1 VAFAWRTPARLDRGT
16 WLFVLL
22 ILVVLVPAACLLWF
36 MNEAVTAQS
45 AAARQSVL
53 DAHRGQLRL
62 VRSRLDVHWR
72 TFAARLQRTGDP
84 DQNFSRLILDQAA
97 DGIVLLDPDGS
108 VLYPRPLRTSLA
120 SPAGMHPWDRDPI
133 SARAERL
140 NDYSAK
146 MPAGQRLLLME
157 ELRKVSPGV
166 ALPTEDALRL
176 SLDVV
181 AMGLPMIESGG
192 FRRTTVPDV
201 WSLISD
207 DRQVVG
213 LFRTGRLESMM
224 HDALHEVAPEGII
237 FLALPPASGVDEEA
251 IAAGDWLPGWQ
262 LSFMPI
268 DTSVADAAARSQ
280 ATFYVSVGIA
290 GIAVIALLGATAGG
304 AFRRQ
309 LQLAR
314 LKTDLVAAVSHEL
327 RTPLTSM
334 RVLVDGLLADTE
346 LDPIKT
352 REYLAMMAT
361 ENARLSR
368 LIENFLTFSR
378 LERNRQQ
385 FVFAPVDPAQVVS
398 AAVTAVGDRMPESCE
413 IQEDIAPDLPLIL
426 ADADAISTALINLLD
441 NAMKYTPALK
451 RIVIRAYRDR
461 AMVAFAVEDNGIG
474 IPVREHRRIF
484 RRFYR
489 IDERLSGETSG
500 VGLGL
505 SIVDLIV
512 RAHGGAVTVRSEAG
526 AGSTFAM
533 RVPCV
538 RGDVAA

>member
-1 VAFAWRTPARLDRGT
+1 
-16 WLFVLL
+16 
-22 ILVVLVPAACLLWF
+22 
-36 MNEAVTAQS
+36 
-45 AAARQSVL
+45 
-53 DAHRGQLRL
+53 
-62 VRSRLDVHWR
+62 
-72 TFAARLQRTGDP
+72 
-84 DQNFSRLILDQAA
+84 
-97 DGIVLLDPDGS
+97 
-108 VLYPRPLRTSLA
+108 
-120 SPAGMHPWDRDPI
+120 
-133 SARAERL
+133 
-140 NDYSAK
+140 
-146 MPAGQRLLLME
+146 
-157 ELRKVSPGV
+157 
-166 ALPTEDALRL
+166 
-176 SLDVV
+176 
-181 AMGLPMIESGG
+181 
-192 FRRTTVPDV
+192 
-201 WSLISD
+201 
-207 DRQVVG
+207 
-213 LFRTGRLESMM
+213 
-224 HDALHEVAPEGII
+224 
-237 FLALPPASGVDEEA
+237 
-251 IAAGDWLPGWQ
+251 
-262 LSFMPI
+262 
-268 DTSVADAAARSQ
+268 
-280 ATFYVSVGIA
+280 
-290 GIAVIALLGATAGG
+290 
-304 AFRRQ
+304 
-309 LQLAR
+309 
-314 LKTDLVAAVSHEL
+314 
-327 RTPLTSM
+327 M

>member
-1 VAFAWRTPARLDRGT
+1 LDRGT

-22 ILVVLVPAACLLWF
+22 ILVVLVPVACLLWF

-72 TFAARLQRTGDP
+72 TYAARLQRRGDP
-84 DQNFSRLILDQAA
+84 DQNFARLILDGAA
-97 DGIVLLDPDGS
+97 EGIVLLNADGG
-108 VLYPRPLRTSLA
+108 VLYPRPLTAAAARR
-120 SPAGMHPWDRDPI
+120 AGLGRIDERVI
-133 SARAERL
+133 ARHAARL
-140 NDYSAK
+140 NDYSVP
-146 MPAGQRLLLME
+146 MPAWQRLLLME
-157 ELRKVSPGV
+157 ELRKVSPGIV
-166 ALPTEDALRL
+166 LPTEDALRL

-181 AMGLPMIESGG
+181 GTGIAMIESGG

-207 DRQVVG
+207 DRRVVG
-213 LFRTGRLESMM
+213 LYRTGRLESMM

-268 DTSVADAAARSQ
+268 DTSIADAAASSQ
-280 ATFYVSVGIA
+280 TTFYVSVGVA

-314 LKTDLVAAVSHEL
+314 LKTDLIAAVSHEL

-334 RVLVDGLLADTE
+334 RVLVDGLLADAE
-346 LDPIKT
+346 LDPRKT

-385 FVFAPVDPAQVVS
+385 FVFAPVHPAQIVS
-398 AAVTAVGDRMPESCE
+398 AAVTAVRDRMPESCE
-413 IQEDIAPDLPLIL
+413 LREDIAPDLPLIL

-451 RIVIRAYRDR
+451 RIVIRAHCDR
-461 AMVAFAVEDNGIG
+461 AMVVFAVEDNGIG

-489 IDERLSGETSG
+489 IDERLSGETTG

-526 AGSTFAM
+526 SGSTFAM
-533 RVPCV
+533 RVPSV
-538 RGDVAA
+538 RGDVPA